1 MAFLSPFCYHTTDGR
16 RRAPLTALSN
26 GSFYQLVMRLLAE
39 RKEELQGKERPQKE
53 LQEAREEEG
62 EGVTG
67 GAAAESAAAAG
78 AGDGAS
84 SARTGAGS
92 SKYGRD
98 WVLYLDSDAHLR
110 LPRSADLV
118 EVLAGLPVR
127 QGFRGGAAGRAS
139 SRSQTRPVGRMYDV
153 LAGGRLAVVVA
164 REYSVKGVIQ
174 ICDNC
179 QYNTGVMMFNL
190 AHPLLLPL
198 LQAWWD
204 SASGGKGGVCDPRF
218 LRRRLYDQACFDRL
232 VQLND
237 SSGGRWGGIVGEMDY
252 LTMNTPAGR
261 IVRHS
266 WQPTK
271 DQFGGGGQF
280 RRAVARHQAAADL
293 ALAAAGLADLQA
305 AESAR
310 QALLESHMEEL

>member
-1 MAFLSPFCYHTTDGR
+1 VEWAR
-16 RRAPLTALSN
+16 IK
-26 GSFYQLVMRLLAE
+26 LVMRLLAE
-39 RKEELQGKERPQKE
+39 RKEKLKENGEREPQGERIDV
-53 LQEAREEEG
+53 A
-62 EGVTG
+62 VTG
-67 GAAAESAAAAG
+67 GAAEEESAAGGAG
-78 AGDGAS
+78 AGTKDPKDPKDPRAPAS
-84 SARTGAGS
+84 SSSTRTDAGGTT
-92 SKYGRD
+92 YGRD

-139 SRSQTRPVGRMYDV
+139 SRAQTRPVGRMWDV

-164 REYSVKGVIQ
+164 REYSIEGVVE
-174 ICDNC
+174 ICDSC
-179 QYNTGVMMFNL
+179 QYNTGVMLFNL

-204 SASGGKGGVCDPRF
+204 SASGGKDGVCDPRF

-261 IVRHS
+261 VVRHS
-266 WQPTK
+266 WQPR
-271 DQFGGGGQF
+271 DQSGGEDSF
-280 RRAVARHQAAADL
+280 RRAVARHRAAADL
-293 ALAAAGLADLQA
+293 ALAVAGLADLQA
-305 AESAR
+305 AESVR
-310 QALLESHMEEL
+310 QALLESHMEVL